1 MGASG
6 GGGEVFVIVGVG
18 TTTVFVGVRVMVGVI
33 KGSIV
38 EVMVG
43 VVVTV
48 LVGGAPAAGTIHASF
63 TMVRCELEDMVKGV
77 IFKPKYVNKGV

>member
-6 GGGEVFVIVGVG
+6 GGGEVFVIVGVYAG
-18 TTTVFVGVRVMVGVI
+18 SVFVGVRVMVGVT

-38 EVMVG
+38 EVMVE
-43 VVVTV
+43 VDVTV
-48 LVGGAPAAGTIHASF
+48 LVGGAPTAGIIHASF
-63 TMVRCELEDMVKGV
+63 TMVRCELEDIVKGV